1 MANAFEELF
10 RRIKQREREML
21 AQSDQKASELLSELD
36 GSTRLIKGRMGLLRE
51 AVEDINIQINQDDDV
66 ATASYYAENYEN
78 VHRQCLNDS
87 DLPQIKD
94 LPDKVNL

>member
-51 AVEDINIQINQDDDV
+51 AVEDINI
-66 ATASYYAENYEN
+66 
-78 VHRQCLNDS
+78 
-87 DLPQIKD
+87 
-94 LPDKVNL
+94 

>member
-1 MANAFEELF
+1 
-10 RRIKQREREML
+10 
-21 AQSDQKASELLSELD
+21 
-36 GSTRLIKGRMGLLRE
+36 MGLLRE